1 MTADRLCD
9 RKQVTS
15 TKLEAEKDNVKV
27 PTTIEEYC
35 LKSKHKAPD
44 LEADLLTDFYD
55 DDDYNAGDED
65 DEDEGQTLED
75 DNEDSG
81 NGES

>member
-1 MTADRLCD
+1 MAA
-9 RKQVTS
+9 S
-15 TKLEAEKDNVKV
+15 KLEAEKDNVKV

-35 LKSKHKAPD
+35 LKPKQRSP
-44 LEADLLTDFYD
+44 EAESDTLNDFYD
-55 DDDYNAGDED
+55 DDYNADED
-65 DEDEGQTLED
+65 DEDEDAYENE